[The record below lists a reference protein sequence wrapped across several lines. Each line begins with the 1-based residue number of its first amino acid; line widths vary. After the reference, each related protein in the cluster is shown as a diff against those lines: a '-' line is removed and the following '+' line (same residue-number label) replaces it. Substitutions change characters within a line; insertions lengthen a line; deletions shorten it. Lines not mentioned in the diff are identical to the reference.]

1 MTVAELVEQLQ
12 KMPQNAEIFVGVN
25 TLGSSIYNRV
35 HQISSNEEYERNR
48 DELMVWIE
56 GITL

>member
-25 TLGSSIYNRV
+25 TLASSIYNRV

-56 GITL
+56 GVSL